1 MYRASRRCRTQ
12 VSARRAA
19 VCRHLERMEG
29 GAQNFLQSMQQSAG
43 TGSGSAEHNLQ
54 GKLPPFPSR
63 LLRASPR
70 GRAVRCSRAPTR
82 SSRRPHARAV
92 RETPALRFHAPAA
105 NRAIAPAVR
114 PSGPLALTSY
124 VAFRRSVLRCRA
136 PSRPQLGAESP
147 WLAGAGAPRAQAPPA
162 SASTGAPISAQP
174 PRSERVA

>member
-19 VCRHLERMEG
+19 VCRHGERMEG
-29 GAQNFLQSMQQSAG
+29 GAQNFLQSMHQSAG

-92 RETPALRFHAPAA
+92 RETPAVRFHAPAA
-105 NRAIAPAVR
+105 NRAI
-114 PSGPLALTSY
+114 
-124 VAFRRSVLRCRA
+124 SVLRCRA